1 MGTDWF
7 AGSGGAIYNT
17 VNQKALHNMMLLILL
32 LFLRLRFW
40 GSETEGSHV
49 KGLAAVTKNA
59 DVFCLLPWKRHEEA
73 SAETSALLRHILGV

>member
-1 MGTDWF
+1 MGTGGN
-7 AGSGGAIYNT
+7 AGSGGVIYNK

-49 KGLAAVTKNA
+49 KGLAGVTKNRRFFPVA
-59 DVFCLLPWKRHEEA
+59 M
-73 SAETSALLRHILGV
+73 ETS